1 MRQNGNFFRLFQLD
15 SLTKNA
21 PSYARDMR
29 LHSLEIENFR
39 VVRRARLALP
49 DQVIGII
56 GPNGAGKSSL
66 VEAVAWALYGNRAAR
81 SGKEEIRSSYAS
93 GDSHCLV
100 NLEFELGRE
109 HYRLERRLVGRTER
123 PEVILFRQ
131 GSRESSGATE
141 TERHVAQ
148 LLGLDWRGFRTSFLA
163 RQEELNALADLA
175 AGQRRE
181 HLAGML
187 GIDRLDRALQ
197 AVKEDRRGYE
207 QTVAILQQQV
217 SQQDV
222 LKDELL
228 RRQEHVRGLESH
240 SLTVEGAWRVTKSRL
255 SEAEAK
261 YREHQTRQASC
272 SQLEARREAIR
283 ATVRPLSEQLPGLC
297 SRESTLLAAGQEL
310 GRLEQQLVGLEGLR
324 AEWEDLKRRRET
336 ARARTELSG
345 RSDLLNAEL
354 TPTEQKLSS
363 FRKSEAD
370 SAAELDSIPADIVR
384 QKETAVARLDD
395 ARRRWADHKGE
406 LAAEEKSLAQLRKQL
421 ESIQQVG
428 PETICE
434 RCLRPFGDDL
444 PGIKEHLTN
453 EHAQTERACVALRDS
468 LAKSLKEGEALKR
481 EADDLERR
489 RQRRAELESQVGL
502 LRQQIGELDN
512 RRKQLREQRKQIE
525 EQLALL
531 GATEPDVERF
541 DFVSAEISRL
551 EGLRATALELKGEVK
566 GLPGIQASIARL
578 REQLAT
584 LESEA
589 IRVDGDIARVGFDRS
604 AFEQAAAQLSET
616 QQKLDEV
623 KIAHLDAI
631 KELEIARRELKLKE
645 EELARL
651 AEIGIRLEQSRT
663 DQFYAEKVT
672 SLFSDFRKFTIS
684 RIRPR
689 LAELSSQLIA
699 EMSGGRYS
707 LVELDEDYD
716 LQVMDN
722 GEYFGIDRFS
732 GGEKD
737 LASLCLRLAISL
749 ALTESAGLDRSF
761 VILDEVFG
769 SQDANR
775 RELIFES
782 LANLKT
788 RFPQMILITHL
799 EELKHKVETL
809 IELAPQPGG
818 WSEVRVNGELV

>member
-1 MRQNGNFFRLFQLD
+1 
-15 SLTKNA
+15 
-21 PSYARDMR
+21 MR
-29 LHSLEIENFR
+29 LHALEIQNFR
-39 VVRRARLALP
+39 VVRRAKLTLP

-81 SGKEEIRSSYAS
+81 SGKEEIRSSYAT
-93 GDSHCLV
+93 GDSDCLV
-100 NLEFELGRE
+100 RLEFELGRE

-123 PEVILFRQ
+123 PEVILFRN

-141 TERHVAQ
+141 TERHVAH
-148 LLGLDWRGFRTSFLA
+148 LLGLDWRGFLTSFLA
-163 RQEELNALADLA
+163 RQQELNALADLA
-175 AGQRRE
+175 VGQRRE

-217 SQQDV
+217 AQQDI
-222 LKDELL
+222 LKGELE
-228 RRQEHVRGLESH
+228 RRREHVVRLESH
-240 SLTVEGAWRVTKSRL
+240 SLTVEGAWREARSRL
-255 SEAEAK
+255 SEAEVR
-261 YREHQTRQASC
+261 YREHQSKQASC
-272 SQLEARREAIR
+272 SQLEAKREAIR
-283 ATVRPLSEQLPGLC
+283 ATIQPLRKQLTDLC
-297 SRESTLLAAGQEL
+297 SHESTLQAASQEL
-310 GRLEQQLVGLEGLR
+310 GRLEQQVVGLDGLR
-324 AEWEDLKRRRET
+324 AECENLKLSRET
-336 ARARTELSG
+336 ARARSELSN
-345 RSDLLNAEL
+345 RFDSVNAEL
-354 TPTEQKLSS
+354 TSTEQRLSS

-370 SAAELDSIPADIVR
+370 TAAELGSIPADIALR
-384 QKETAVARLDD
+384 LETAAASLED
-395 ARRRWADHKGE
+395 ARRRWADRKGE
-406 LAAEEKSLAQLRKQL
+406 LAAEEKLLVQLKNQL
-421 ESIQQVG
+421 ESIQEVG

-434 RCLRPFGDDL
+434 RCLRPFGNDL
-444 PGIKEHLTN
+444 PRIKEHLTV
-453 EHAQTERACVALRDS
+453 ERAQVERTCVSLRDS
-468 LAKSLKEGEALKR
+468 LAEFLQEGETLRR
-481 EADDLERR
+481 EAEGLERR
-489 RQRRAELESQVGL
+489 RQRRVELESKAGM
-502 LRQQIGELDN
+502 LRQQIDELQN
-512 RRKQLREQRKQIE
+512 RRELLTEQKRQIE
-525 EQLALL
+525 EQLTAL
-531 GATEPDVERF
+531 GAAEPDLERF
-541 DFVSAEISRL
+541 DFVSAEINRL
-551 EGLRATALELKGEVK
+551 EGLRTTALELRGEVK
-566 GLPGIQASIARL
+566 ALPETQASIARL
-578 REQLAT
+578 REQLAA
-584 LESEA
+584 LELETTQVE
-589 IRVDGDIARVGFDRS
+589 RDIARVGFDRP
-604 AFEQAAAQLSET
+604 AFEQAAAHLSET
-616 QQKLDEV
+616 QQIHDEA
-623 KIAHLDAI
+623 KTAHLDGD

-645 EELARL
+645 DELTRL
-651 AEIGIRLEQSRT
+651 AEIGVMLEQSRT
-663 DQFYAEKVT
+663 DQFYAEKLT
-672 SLFSDFRKFTIS
+672 SLFSEFRKFTIS

-707 LVELDEDYD
+707 LVELDEDYN

-799 EELKHKVETL
+799 EELKHKVEML
-809 IELAPQPGG
+809 VELAPQPGG

>member
-1 MRQNGNFFRLFQLD
+1 
-15 SLTKNA
+15 
-21 PSYARDMR
+21 MR
-29 LHSLEIENFR
+29 LHALEIENFR

-56 GPNGAGKSSL
+56 GPNGAGKSCL

-81 SGKEEIRSSYAS
+81 SGKEEIRSSYAT
-93 GDSHCLV
+93 GDSDCLV
-100 NLEFELGRE
+100 SLEFELGRE

-123 PEVILFRQ
+123 PEVILFRN

-141 TERHVAQ
+141 TERHVAH
-148 LLGLDWRGFRTSFLA
+148 LLGLDWQGFKTSFLA
-163 RQEELNALADLA
+163 RQQELNALADLA
-175 AGQRRE
+175 PGQRRE
-181 HLAGML
+181 YLAGML

-207 QTVAILQQQV
+207 QVVAILQQQV
-217 SQQDV
+217 SQYD
-222 LKDELL
+222 LLIAELL
-228 RRQEHVRGLESH
+228 RRREHVRGLESH
-240 SLTVEGAWRVTKSRL
+240 SLTVEGAWRDAGRRL
-255 SEAEAK
+255 SESEVK
-261 YREHQTRQASC
+261 YREHQTKQASC

-283 ATVRPLSEQLPGLC
+283 ATVRPLSEQLTNLC
-297 SRESTLLAAGQEL
+297 SRESTLRAADQEL
-310 GRLEQQLVGLEGLR
+310 GRLEKQLVGLDGLR
-324 AEWEDLKRRRET
+324 AEWDELKRRRET
-336 ARARTELSG
+336 ARARTDLSG
-345 RSDLLNAEL
+345 RLDSLNAEL
-354 TPTEQKLSS
+354 IPTDQKLSS
-363 FRKSEAD
+363 FRKSESD
-370 SAAELDSIPADIVR
+370 TAAELDSIPADIAL
-384 QKETAVARLDD
+384 QLEAAAARLED
-395 ARRRWADHKGE
+395 ARRRWADRKGE
-406 LAAEEKSLAQLRKQL
+406 LATEEKLLVQLRNQL
-421 ESIQQVG
+421 ESIRQVG

-444 PGIKEHLTN
+444 PRIKEHLTV
-453 EHAQTERACVALRDS
+453 EHAQVERTCVTLRAS
-468 LAKSLKEGEALKR
+468 LAEALKEEETLKR
-481 EADDLERR
+481 EVEGLDRL
-489 RQRRAELESQVGL
+489 RQLRTELESKIGL
-502 LRQQIGELDN
+502 LRQQISELHSRGEL
-512 RRKQLREQRKQIE
+512 LTEQKRQIE
-525 EQLALL
+525 EQLAAL
-531 GATEPDVERF
+531 GAMEPDLERF
-541 DFVSAEISRL
+541 DFVTAEITRL
-551 EGLRATALELKGEVK
+551 EGLRTTALGLKGEVK
-566 GLPGIQASIARL
+566 ALPEIQASIKRL
-578 REQLAT
+578 REQLAA

-589 IRVDGDIARVGFDRS
+589 VQVEGDIAGVGFDRP

-616 QQKLDEV
+616 QQKHDEA
-623 KIAHLDAI
+623 KTAHLDAV

-651 AEIGIRLEQSRT
+651 AEIGVKLEQSRT
-663 DQFYAEKVT
+663 DQFYAEKLT
-672 SLFSDFRKFTIS
+672 ALFSEFRKFTIS

-707 LVELDEDYD
+707 LVELDEDYN

-769 SQDANR
+769 SQDAGR

-782 LANLKT
+782 LANLKA

-799 EELKHKVETL
+799 EELKHKVEML
-809 IELAPQPGG
+809 VELAPQPGG

>member
-1 MRQNGNFFRLFQLD
+1 
-15 SLTKNA
+15 
-21 PSYARDMR
+21 MR

-39 VVRRARLALP
+39 VVRRARLTLP

-81 SGKEEIRSSYAS
+81 SSKEEIRSSYAT
-93 GDSHCLV
+93 GDSDCLV
-100 NLEFELGRE
+100 SLEFELGQE

-123 PEVILFRQ
+123 PEVVLFRH
-131 GSRESSGATE
+131 GSRESAGATE

-197 AVKEDRRGYE
+197 AVKEDRRGFE
-207 QTVAILQQQV
+207 QKVTILQQQV
-217 SQQDV
+217 SQHD
-222 LKDELL
+222 LLMAELV
-228 RRQEHVRGLESH
+228 RRREHVSGLESH
-240 SLTVEGAWRVTKSRL
+240 SLTVEGAWQEEKSRL
-255 SEAEAK
+255 SEAETQ

-272 SQLEARREAIR
+272 SQLEVRREAIR
-283 ATVRPLSEQLPGLC
+283 ATVQPLSEQLTSLC
-297 SRESTLLAAGQEL
+297 SRESTLLAAEKEL
-310 GRLEQQLVGLEGLR
+310 ARLEQELVSLDGLR
-324 AEWEDLKRRRET
+324 AEWDDLKRRNEK
-336 ARARTELSG
+336 ARVRTELSG
-345 RSDLLNAEL
+345 RLDSLNAEL
-354 TPTEQKLSS
+354 TPSEQKLSS
-363 FRKSEAD
+363 LKKSEAD
-370 SAAELDSIPADIVR
+370 TAVELDSIPADIAR
-384 QKETAVARLDD
+384 QRETAAAKLED
-395 ARRRWADHKGE
+395 ARRRWADRKGE
-406 LAAEEKSLAQLRKQL
+406 LAAEERSLAQLRNQL
-421 ESIQQVG
+421 ESIQEVG
-428 PETICE
+428 PEAVCE

-444 PGIKEHLTN
+444 PAIREHLTN
-453 EHAQTERACVALRDS
+453 EHALAERACLSLRSS
-468 LAKSLKEGEALKR
+468 LTGLLEEGEALKR
-481 EADDLERR
+481 EVDDLERR

-502 LRQQIGELDN
+502 LRQQISQLDSQCE
-512 RRKQLREQRKQIE
+512 RLREQKKQIE
-525 EQLALL
+525 KQLAAL
-531 GATEPDVERF
+531 GATEYDSGRLES
-541 DFVSAEISRL
+541 VSAEINRL
-551 EGLRATALELKGEVK
+551 EGLREAALGLGGEIK
-566 GLPGIQASIARL
+566 ALPGIQASIERL
-578 REQLAT
+578 REQLAA

-589 IRVDGDIARVGFDRS
+589 LQVESDIARVGFDRA
-604 AFEQAAAQLSET
+604 AFEQATARLSET
-616 QQKLDEV
+616 QKQHDDAKT
-623 KIAHLDAI
+623 AHLNAVM
-631 KELEIARRELKLKE
+631 ELEIARREIKLKE

-651 AEIGIRLEQSRT
+651 EKIGVELEQSRT
-663 DQFYAEKVT
+663 DQFYAEKLT
-672 SLFSDFRKFTIS
+672 SLFTEFRKFTIS

-707 LVELDEDYD
+707 LVELDEDYN

-782 LANLKT
+782 LANLKS